1 MRCIY
6 GQKKKGE
13 RALYARFTSFA
24 QSNTDT
30 GHTLDNEEEGEK
42 TKQKK
47 QSKLNRNGDIRT
59 NAGQTQCQ

>member
-1 MRCIY
+1 MVK
-6 GQKKKGE
+6 KKKGE

-42 TKQKK
+42 KQNKK
-47 QSKLNRNGDIRT
+47 NKAN
-59 NAGQTQCQ
+59 